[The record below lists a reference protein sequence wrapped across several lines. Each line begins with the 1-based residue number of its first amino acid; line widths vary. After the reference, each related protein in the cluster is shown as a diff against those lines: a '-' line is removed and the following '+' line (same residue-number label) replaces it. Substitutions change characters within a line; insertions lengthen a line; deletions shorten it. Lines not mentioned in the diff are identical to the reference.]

1 MQRKDKSQFDA
12 TFGLYV
18 TLCGIPILY
27 VTLCDIPILGTVPQ
41 SHRQNRN
48 VWLSYGNFILRHPSA
63 QLHIIPGLDK
73 YAERMTKG
81 HQSIAVQCQACLFVW
96 LHKKVLTN

>member
-18 TLCGIPILY
+18 TLCGIPIL
-27 VTLCDIPILGTVPQ
+27 GTTPQ

-63 QLHIIPGLDK
+63 AQLHIIPGLDK
-73 YAERMTKG
+73 YVERI
-81 HQSIAVQCQACLFVW
+81 HQ
-96 LHKKVLTN
+96 

>member
-18 TLCGIPILY
+18 TLYGVPILY
-27 VTLCDIPILGTVPQ
+27 VTLCYVTLCGIPILGTTPQ

-63 QLHIIPGLDK
+63 AQLHIIPGLDK
-73 YAERMTKG
+73 YVERIR
-81 HQSIAVQCQACLFVW
+81 H
-96 LHKKVLTN
+96 